1 VTLAASAPKGI
12 RISRAL
18 VLSGGGPVGI
28 GWEAGVVA
36 GLAAQGVDA
45 GLADYILGTSAGS
58 VVGAQVASGRDMAEV
73 AERMQAD
80 PSASSSRAP
89 VLASGEQLQ
98 ALMKAF
104 MDLFTSTEPDE
115 VKRAKIGKFALE
127 AETMPEEAF
136 IANFAHPADADW
148 PRRFA
153 CTAVDAETGEFVV
166 WDESSGAP
174 LSRCVASSC
183 AVPGI
188 FPPIT
193 INGRRYVDGGMRSA
207 TNADLAKG
215 HDRVLILTLM
225 NPATMAG
232 PFASLAAGFEDE
244 IATLQDAGGTV
255 EVVFPD
261 SDAASAMGINLMDPS
276 MVTPAAEAG
285 ERQGKLI
292 ADRLAVF
299 WSSDD

>member
-1 VTLAASAPKGI
+1 MT
-12 RISRAL
+12 RAL

-28 GWEAGVVA
+28 GWEAGVIT

-45 GLADYILGTSAGS
+45 ELADYIVGTSAGS
-58 VVGAQVASGRDMAEV
+58 VVGAEVASGRDMV
-73 AERMQAD
+73 QVTERMSGNA
-80 PSASSSRAP
+80 SRSSSRSVGASEQMQA
-89 VLASGEQLQ
+89 LASSERME

-104 MDLFTSTEPDE
+104 MDLFTSSEPDE
-115 VKRAKIGKFALE
+115 VKRANIGKFALE
-127 AETMPEEAF
+127 ADTMPEETF
-136 IANFAHPADADW
+136 IANFGHAADADW

-153 CTAVDAETGEFVV
+153 CTAVDAETGKFVV

-174 LSRCVASSC
+174 LGRCVASSC

-193 INGRRYVDGGMRSA
+193 INGRRYIDGGMRSA

-232 PFASLAAGFEDE
+232 PFAAIAAGFDDE
-244 IATLQDAGGTV
+244 IATLRNAGGTV
-255 EVVFPD
+255 EVIFPD
-261 SDAASAMGINLMDPS
+261 PDAASAMGINLMDPA

-285 ERQGKLI
+285 ERQGKII
-292 ADRLAVF
+292 ADRLTDF
-299 WSSDD
+299 WNSDD

>member
-1 VTLAASAPKGI
+1 MT
-12 RISRAL
+12 RAL

-28 GWEAGVVA
+28 GWEAGVIA

-45 GLADYILGTSAGS
+45 ELADYVVGTSAGS
-58 VVGAQVASGRDMAEV
+58 VVGAEVASGRDMAQV
-73 AERMQAD
+73 AERMRGNA
-80 PSASSSRAP
+80 SRSSSRP
-89 VLASGEQLQ
+89 VGASGEQMQ

-127 AETMPEEAF
+127 ADTMPEEAF
-136 IANFAHPADADW
+136 IANFGHLAEADW
-148 PRRFA
+148 PRRYA
-153 CTAVDAETGEFVV
+153 CTAVNAETGEFVV

-174 LSRCVASSC
+174 LGRCVASSC

-215 HDRVLILTLM
+215 HDRILILSLM
-225 NPATMAG
+225 NPATMVG
-232 PFASLAAGFEDE
+232 PLASLAAGFEDE
-244 IATLQDAGGTV
+244 IATLRDAGGNV
-255 EVVFPD
+255 EVIYPD
-261 SDAASAMGINLMDPS
+261 PDAASAMGINLIDPS
-276 MVTPAAEAG
+276 MVTPASEAG
-285 ERQGKLI
+285 ERQGKLV
-292 ADRLAVF
+292 ADQLTEF
-299 WSSDD
+299 WNSRD